1 MLPLIETIMVRAF
14 EVLFFTG
21 ITGCIVMIVMSWY
34 SIFKDELT
42 SNSER

>member
-1 MLPLIETIMVRAF
+1 MLPLLETIIVRAF

-21 ITGCIVMIVMSWY
+21 IIGCVVMIVMSWY
-34 SIFKDELT
+34 SIFKDELS